1 MTSARDTAS
10 SGATASPG
18 AAPSAPPPAANSPGA
33 PTVAWW
39 HCFSGIAGDM
49 AFASLVDAGADLDMV
64 IGQLRSLPVPGWTI
78 EAEAVTRGGVAATHL
93 DVRVSD
99 TAAVRHH
106 ADIVNIIEGADLPD
120 RARARAL
127 ATFARLADV
136 EGRIHRVP
144 PEQVHFHEVGGIDAI
159 VDVVGTC
166 LALELL
172 GVDEVRSSPIAQGI
186 GMVRSAHGPLPNP
199 APATVELLRGAP
211 TYGTDIALELTTP
224 TGAAL
229 VSTLAAGFGPL
240 PAMEIT
246 ASGFG
251 AGTRD
256 LDGRPN
262 ALQVVVGTAASSG
275 EERGGQEVALI
286 EANLD
291 DATGE
296 ILAHT
301 VTRLLDAGAHDAWLT
316 PVVGKKG
323 RPAHVVSVL
332 ADPVVA
338 GRLRELLLAESGSI
352 GARSQTLVRWP
363 AARRAA
369 EVVVDGHPVR
379 VKVTAGRIKAE
390 FDDTARVGALLGL
403 PAREVARRAEETAHR
418 AEAGQS
424 ESGA

>member
-1 MTSARDTAS
+1 VSTI
-10 SGATASPG
+10 
-18 AAPSAPPPAANSPGA
+18 
-33 PTVAWW
+33 AWW

-49 AFASLVDAGADLDMV
+49 AFASLVDAGADLETIV
-64 IGQLRSLPVPGWTI
+64 GQLQSLPVPGWTI

-93 DVRVSD
+93 DVRISD
-99 TAAVRHH
+99 TAAVRNH
-106 ADIVNIIEGADLPD
+106 ADIVNIIEGADLPA
-120 RARARAL
+120 RARTRAL
-127 ATFARLADV
+127 ATFAHLAEV

-144 PEQVHFHEVGGIDAI
+144 PERVHFHEVGGIDAI
-159 VDVVGTC
+159 LDVVGTC

-172 GVDEVRSSPIAQGI
+172 GVDEVRSSPIAQGM
-186 GMVRSAHGPLPNP
+186 GMVRSAHGLLPNP

-211 TYGTDIALELTTP
+211 TYGTDVALELTTP

-229 VSTLAAGFGPL
+229 VSTLAGGFGSL

-262 ALQVVVGTAASSG
+262 ALQVVIGTAASSG

-301 VTRLLDAGAHDAWLT
+301 VARLLEAGAHDAWLT
-316 PVVGKKG
+316 PVLGKKG

-332 ADPVVA
+332 ADPVLV
-338 GRLRELLLAESGSI
+338 GPLRELLLAESGSI

-363 AARRAA
+363 AARRTASV
-369 EVVVDGHPVR
+369 EVDGHPVR
-379 VKVTAGRIKAE
+379 VKLSSGRIKAE
-390 FDDTARVGALLGL
+390 FDDTARVGALLGI
-403 PAREVARRAEETAHR
+403 PAREVARRAEEAAHR
-418 AEAGQS
+418 GQS
-424 ESGA
+424 A

>member
-1 MTSARDTAS
+1 MSTI
-10 SGATASPG
+10 
-18 AAPSAPPPAANSPGA
+18 
-33 PTVAWW
+33 AWW

-49 AFASLVDAGADLDMV
+49 AFASLVDAGADLETIV
-64 IGQLRSLPVPGWTI
+64 GQLQSLPVPGWTI

-93 DVRVSD
+93 DVRISD
-99 TAAVRHH
+99 TAAVRNH
-106 ADIVNIIEGADLPD
+106 ADIVNIIEGADLPA
-120 RARARAL
+120 RARTRAL
-127 ATFARLADV
+127 ATFAHLAEV

-144 PEQVHFHEVGGIDAI
+144 PERVHFHEVGGIDAI
-159 VDVVGTC
+159 LDVVGTC

-186 GMVRSAHGPLPNP
+186 GMVRSAHGLLPNP

-211 TYGTDIALELTTP
+211 TYGTDVALELTTP

-229 VSTLAAGFGPL
+229 VSTLAGGFGSL

-262 ALQVVVGTAASSG
+262 ALQVVIGTAASSG

-301 VTRLLDAGAHDAWLT
+301 VARLLEAGAHDAWLT
-316 PVVGKKG
+316 PVLGKKG

-332 ADPVVA
+332 ADPVLV
-338 GRLRELLLAESGSI
+338 GPLRELLLAESGSI

-363 AARRAA
+363 AARRTASV
-369 EVVVDGHPVR
+369 EVDGHPVR
-379 VKVTAGRIKAE
+379 VKLSSGRIKAE
-390 FDDTARVGALLGL
+390 FDDTARVGALLGI
-403 PAREVARRAEETAHR
+403 PAREVARRAEEAAHR
-418 AEAGQS
+418 GQS
-424 ESGA
+424 A

>member
-1 MTSARDTAS
+1 MSTI
-10 SGATASPG
+10 
-18 AAPSAPPPAANSPGA
+18 
-33 PTVAWW
+33 AWW

-49 AFASLVDAGADLDMV
+49 AFASLVDAGADLETIV
-64 IGQLRSLPVPGWTI
+64 GQLQSLPVPGWTI

-93 DVRVSD
+93 DVRISD
-99 TAAVRHH
+99 TAAVRNH
-106 ADIVNIIEGADLPD
+106 ADIVNIIEGADLPA
-120 RARARAL
+120 RARTRAL
-127 ATFARLADV
+127 ATFAHLAEV

-144 PEQVHFHEVGGIDAI
+144 PERVHFHEVGGIDAI
-159 VDVVGTC
+159 LDVVGTC

-172 GVDEVRSSPIAQGI
+172 GVDEVRSSPIAQGM
-186 GMVRSAHGPLPNP
+186 GMVRSAHGLLPNP

-211 TYGTDIALELTTP
+211 TYGTDVALELTTP

-229 VSTLAAGFGPL
+229 VSTLAGGFGSL

-262 ALQVVVGTAASSG
+262 ALQVVIGTAASSG

-301 VTRLLDAGAHDAWLT
+301 VARLLEAGAHDAWLT
-316 PVVGKKG
+316 PVLGKKG

-332 ADPVVA
+332 ADPVLV
-338 GRLRELLLAESGSI
+338 GPLRELLLAESGSI

-363 AARRAA
+363 AARRTASV
-369 EVVVDGHPVR
+369 EVDGHPVR
-379 VKVTAGRIKAE
+379 VKLSSGRIKAE
-390 FDDTARVGALLGL
+390 FDDTARVGALLGI
-403 PAREVARRAEETAHR
+403 PAREVARRAEEAAHR
-418 AEAGQS
+418 GQS
-424 ESGA
+424 A

>member
-1 MTSARDTAS
+1 MN
-10 SGATASPG
+10 ASPDKG
-18 AAPSAPPPAANSPGA
+18 
-33 PTVAWW
+33 PTLAWW

-49 AFASLVDAGADLDMV
+49 ALASLVDAGADLDTV
-64 IGQLRSLPVPGWTI
+64 VEQLRRLPVPGWTI

-99 TAAVRHH
+99 TTAVRHH
-106 ADIVNIIEGADLPD
+106 ADIVNIIEGADLPA
-120 RARARAL
+120 RARTRAL

-136 EGRIHRVP
+136 EGRLHRVP
-144 PEQVHFHEVGGIDAI
+144 PDEVHFHEVGGIDAI
-159 VDVVGTC
+159 LDVVGTC
-166 LALELL
+166 LALESL
-172 GVDEVRSSPIAQGI
+172 GVDEVRSSPIAQGM

-211 TYGTDIALELTTP
+211 TYGTDVALELTTP

-240 PAMEIT
+240 PAMEIR

-262 ALQVVVGTAASSG
+262 ALQVVIGAASSSG
-275 EERGGQEVALI
+275 EERGGQEVVLI

-301 VTRLLDAGAHDAWLT
+301 VARLLEAGAHDAWLT
-316 PVVGKKG
+316 PVLGKKG

-332 ADPVVA
+332 ADPVLA

-352 GARSQTLVRWP
+352 GSRSQTMVRWP
-363 AARRAA
+363 AARRTVSV
-369 EVVVDGHPVR
+369 EVDGHPVG

-390 FDDTARVGALLGL
+390 FDDTARVGALLGI
-403 PAREVARRAEETAHR
+403 PAREVARRAEEAAHL
-418 AEAGQS
+418 GL
-424 ESGA
+424 

>member
-1 MTSARDTAS
+1 
-10 SGATASPG
+10 
-18 AAPSAPPPAANSPGA
+18 
-33 PTVAWW
+33 
-39 HCFSGIAGDM
+39 
-49 AFASLVDAGADLDMV
+49 
-64 IGQLRSLPVPGWTI
+64 
-78 EAEAVTRGGVAATHL
+78 
-93 DVRVSD
+93 
-99 TAAVRHH
+99 
-106 ADIVNIIEGADLPD
+106 
-120 RARARAL
+120 
-127 ATFARLADV
+127 
-136 EGRIHRVP
+136 
-144 PEQVHFHEVGGIDAI
+144 
-159 VDVVGTC
+159 VVGTC

-186 GMVRSAHGPLPNP
+186 GMVRSAHGLLPNP

-211 TYGTDIALELTTP
+211 TYGTDVALELTTP

-229 VSTLAAGFGPL
+229 VSTLAGGFGSL

-262 ALQVVVGTAASSG
+262 ALQVVIGTAASSG

-301 VTRLLDAGAHDAWLT
+301 VARLLEAGAHDAWLT
-316 PVVGKKG
+316 PVLGKKG

-332 ADPVVA
+332 ADPVLV
-338 GRLRELLLAESGSI
+338 GPLRELLLAESGSI

-363 AARRAA
+363 AARRTASV
-369 EVVVDGHPVR
+369 EVDGHPVR
-379 VKVTAGRIKAE
+379 VKLSSGRIKAE
-390 FDDTARVGALLGL
+390 FDDTARVGALLGI
-403 PAREVARRAEETAHR
+403 PAREVARRAEEAAHR
-418 AEAGQS
+418 GQS
-424 ESGA
+424 A